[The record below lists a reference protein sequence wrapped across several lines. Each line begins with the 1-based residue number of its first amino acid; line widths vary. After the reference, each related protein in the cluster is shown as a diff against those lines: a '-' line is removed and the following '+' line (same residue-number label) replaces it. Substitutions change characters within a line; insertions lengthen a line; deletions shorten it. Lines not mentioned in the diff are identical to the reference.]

1 MTNDDIAAGEAALM
15 TYVRV
20 AEGWK
25 AAFVPAAAYRDG
37 TMAIIRA
44 ADASKD
50 QSAAGRQA
58 AAQDGLRAA
67 IDSSGYGGEVT
78 DAMCAAGAQAVLGAV
93 AAERAKQPRPKEQT

>member
-1 MTNDDIAAGEAALM
+1 MTNDDIAAGVAALT
-15 TYVRV
+15 TYARA

-25 AAFVPAAAYRDG
+25 AAFVPAAAYRDS
-37 TMAIIRA
+37 TTAIIRA

-58 AAQDGLRAA
+58 AAQDALRTA

-78 DAMCAAGAQAVLGAV
+78 DAMCVAGARAVLAAV
-93 AAERAKQPRPKEQT
+93 AVERAKQPKPKEQT